1 MTLSS
6 AVANYGL
13 SAIATPTGTNVANDV
28 RIGVPTASV
37 GFPTA
42 DIAYSFNVA
51 PTAGVDVATLTFSTG
66 LVAQTTGTPAI
77 TDGDGNDFEGVAL
90 PTMVKVYAVFARKIT
105 GGASVAILNS
115 TLTGYT
121 NLPLTAGNVA
131 TWTRSEGLAPAGGT
145 LTIQPGGTDAT
156 DSVQITVIGKSS

>member
-28 RIGVPTASV
+28 RIGVAPASL

-51 PTAGVDVATLTFSTG
+51 PTAGADVATLTFSTG
-66 LVAQTTGTPAI
+66 LVAQTTGTPVI
-77 TDGDGNDFEGVAL
+77 TDGDGKDFEGVAL
-90 PTMVKVYAVFARKIT
+90 PTMVKVQAVFAKKIT
-105 GGASVAILNS
+105 GGASVSVLGSSLIGYSNLAI
-115 TLTGYT
+115 
-121 NLPLTAGNVA
+121 TAGNLA
-131 TWTRSEGLAPAGGT
+131 TWTRSEGVAPGGGT
-145 LTIQPGGTDAT
+145 LTIQPGGSDAT